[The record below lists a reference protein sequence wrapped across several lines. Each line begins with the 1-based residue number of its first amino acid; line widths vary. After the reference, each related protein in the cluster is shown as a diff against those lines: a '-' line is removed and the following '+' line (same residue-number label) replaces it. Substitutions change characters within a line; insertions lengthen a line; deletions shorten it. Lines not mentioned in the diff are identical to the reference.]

1 MKYLWQNKVLII
13 LLIISVFLLPVA
25 ISKPS
30 QSQSDIIV
38 TAIGVDK
45 VENDFEVSIQYLVPT
60 PESQFKQVLKV
71 VSMKDKSFS
80 LAVDKVI
87 LFLGRHLGFTH
98 CKLFVF
104 SDSLK
109 DENLSNMFD
118 YITRTKTN
126 TYNINIINTNATAKD
141 FLLATINLEG
151 NSFLMQQSNKDVKDI
166 QLYGSILTMGDFYE
180 QYLSKSGCSIVSVA
194 ELMKKEDIEGKKSSV
209 GGETGSIGSESEG
222 SEDKIPVNNGK
233 TLIIKNGKI
242 YYSLKKEE
250 TNSFTFFDNES
261 HNGIVEIEGVND
273 DYYENA
279 NVMVEIVKKKLKT
292 QVFFENGKPVYV
304 ANLKADTRIIEINK
318 EKIEPNE
325 LYSQGVVITT
335 ELRNRIVDKIK
346 SEMENAVKI
355 SKENNFDIIDVYSN
369 FYKYKTKEFKEYL
382 NTLNENEDY
391 IDNIEFRI
399 NVEITERS

>member
-13 LLIISVFLLPVA
+13 LLVIFVFLGPVA

-38 TAIGVDK
+38 TAVGVDK
-45 VENDFEVSIQYLVPT
+45 VENEFEVSIQYLVPT

-71 VSMKDKSFS
+71 VTMKDKTFS
-80 LAVDKVI
+80 LAIDKVI

-98 CKLFVF
+98 CKLIVF

-109 DENLSNMFD
+109 DENLTNIFD
-118 YITRTKTN
+118 YVTRTKTN

-151 NSFLMQQSNKDVKDI
+151 NSFLMQQSNKDIKDI
-166 QLYGSILTMGDFYE
+166 QLYGSVLTMGDFYE

-194 ELMKKEDIEGKKSSV
+194 ELVKKEDIEGKKSSD

-233 TLIIKNGKI
+233 TLILKNGKI
-242 YYSLKKEE
+242 YYSMEKDA

-261 HNGIVEIEGVND
+261 HNGILEIEGVND
-273 DYYENA
+273 DYYENTD
-279 NVMVEIVKKKLKT
+279 VMVEISRKKLKT
-292 QVFFENGKPVYV
+292 KVFFEEGKPVYV
-304 ANLKADTRIIEINK
+304 ANLKADIRIMEINK
-318 EKIEPNE
+318 DNIDKEE
-325 LYSQGVVITT
+325 LYSQGVVITE
-335 ELRNRIVDKIK
+335 ELKNRIIDKIK
-346 SEMENAVKI
+346 TDMEKAVQI
-355 SKENNFDIIDVYSN
+355 SKENDFDIINVYSD

-382 NTLNENEDY
+382 NTLSENEHY
-391 IDNIEFRI
+391 IDNVEFRI
-399 NVEITERS
+399 NVEIVERS

>member
-1 MKYLWQNKVLII
+1 MKYLWQNKILII
-13 LLIISVFLLPVA
+13 LLIIFVFLLPVA

-71 VSMKDKSFS
+71 ASMKDKSFS

-109 DENLSNMFD
+109 DENLTNMFD
-118 YITRTKTN
+118 YITRTKNN

-166 QLYGSILTMGDFYE
+166 QLYGSILTIGDFYE

-194 ELMKKEDIEGKKSSV
+194 ELMKKEDVEGKKPSG

-273 DYYENA
+273 NYYENT

-292 QVFFENGKPVYV
+292 QVFFEKEKPIYV
-304 ANLKADTRIIEINK
+304 ANLKADIRIIEINK
-318 EKIEPNE
+318 ENMEPEE
-325 LYSQGVVITT
+325 LYSQGVVITE
-335 ELRNRIVDKIK
+335 ELRNRIIDKIK
-346 SEMENAVKI
+346 DEMENAVKI
-355 SKENNFDIIDVYSN
+355 SKENNFDIISVYSN

-382 NTLNENEDY
+382 KTLSEDEHY
-391 IDNIEFRI
+391 IDNVEFRV
-399 NVEITERS
+399 NVEISERS